1 MEIRKILEK
10 DREKALELVW
20 NVFLQ
25 YESPDYSKEGI
36 KAFYQSV
43 IVNEDYINNIVMYGA
58 FEENKIKGVI
68 ATRNSGNH
76 IALFFVDGRYHKQG
90 IGKSLFQKV
99 LAESTDDEIT
109 VNSSPYA
116 VKVYRHLGFCETD
129 TEQTEDGIRYTPMK
143 YQKSYLYTKIRENIW
158 QIAEESGVYCTL
170 IKGSEMA
177 ILLDTGYGHRNLR
190 AFVEKNI
197 STPYIVINSH
207 GHPDHIGGNHWFDE
221 VYAIKKEW
229 DVIEHFEE
237 KKNRTYQLK
246 EIQIGGRISL
256 GDIQVDIVSLEGHTK
271 GSIGLL
277 VQEEQLL
284 IAGDALNEGLWLFNY
299 GSLSMKKLYE
309 TLKKVMQMKFFT
321 YLCGHSNQEYKKEKL
336 LAHLHNL
343 ENLKVDEST
352 KQDTIGFET
361 YCSSYEDSYGK
372 SEIVFTIDRLET

>member
-58 FEENKIKGVI
+58 FEENKIKGAI

-116 VKVYRHLGFCETD
+116 VKVYRHLGFYETD

>member
-116 VKVYRHLGFCETD
+116 VEVYRHLGFCETD

>member
-190 AFVEKNI
+190 AFVEQNI

-237 KKNRTYQLK
+237 KKNKTYQLK